1 MSGPFPARKEDS
13 PLMAVKKASNKAKAP
28 AKKTVAKKAS
38 PPAKKSS
45 APAKKPGATANK
57 TATKKASAPAKK
69 TTAAKALTKKDDAK
83 KAATPNAAAKKGP
96 VKKDSAPSAKETPSK
111 ASAGKV
117 ADAKKPDTQK
127 TAGAKVDSPK
137 ATAAPAKAASPP
149 KTLGQKRPEVPRLTT
164 AGLDKEFLAEQK
176 TDLMQLRQEYIAQ
189 AEEYEAEADLL
200 AQELETGDVGFDEEA
215 GEGGAATVDRER
227 NLVLASQARQTATEI
242 DDAVRRIEKGSYG
255 LCLHCG
261 QKIPK
266 MRLKAIPH
274 AELCVDCKAGGLLRR
289 R

>member
-1 MSGPFPARKEDS
+1 
-13 PLMAVKKASNKAKAP
+13 MAVKKATTKAKAATKKVPAKKATTKAKAATKKTPAKAPIKKATGATKAADKKGVAKKDVAKKDVAKKVAP
-28 AKKTVAKKAS
+28 AKKLAPGKGQ
-38 PPAKKSS
+38 PPA
-45 APAKKPGATANK
+45 P
-57 TATKKASAPAKK
+57 
-69 TTAAKALTKKDDAK
+69 
-83 KAATPNAAAKKGP
+83 AAA
-96 VKKDSAPSAKETPSK
+96 VTAK
-111 ASAGKV
+111 
-117 ADAKKPDTQK
+117 
-127 TAGAKVDSPK
+127 
-137 ATAAPAKAASPP
+137 PAP
-149 KTLGQKRPEVPRLTT
+149 KTLGQKRPEAPRPTT
-164 AGLDKEFLAEQK
+164 AGLDKGFLDEQRAE
-176 TDLMQLRQEYIAQ
+176 LLSLRKEYIAQ

-227 NLVLASQARQTATEI
+227 NLLLAAQARQTATEI
-242 DDAVRRIEKGSYG
+242 DDAVKRIAKGRYG

>member
-1 MSGPFPARKEDS
+1 ME
-13 PLMAVKKASNKAKAP
+13 AP
-28 AKKTVAKKAS
+28 
-38 PPAKKSS
+38 
-45 APAKKPGATANK
+45 
-57 TATKKASAPAKK
+57 
-69 TTAAKALTKKDDAK
+69 
-83 KAATPNAAAKKGP
+83 
-96 VKKDSAPSAKETPSK
+96 
-111 ASAGKV
+111 
-117 ADAKKPDTQK
+117 
-127 TAGAKVDSPK
+127 
-137 ATAAPAKAASPP
+137 
-149 KTLGQKRPEVPRLTT
+149 RPTT

-176 TDLMQLRQEYIAQ
+176 AELKALRAEYITK

-227 NLVLASQARQTATEI
+227 NLVLSAQARQTATEI
-242 DDAVRRIEKGSYG
+242 DDAVRRIDKGSYG

-266 MRLKAIPH
+266 TRLKAIPH

>member
-1 MSGPFPARKEDS
+1 
-13 PLMAVKKASNKAKAP
+13 MAVKKATTKAKAATKKAP
-28 AKKTVAKKAS
+28 AKKAITKVKPATKKAPAKTPAKAPIKKATGATKAAGKKAVAKKDVAKKAVAKDV
-38 PPAKKSS
+38 AKKDVAKKV
-45 APAKKPGATANK
+45 APAKEIGPS
-57 TATKKASAPAKK
+57 KKVSPSKQVASAQSQPPAAAAAVPAK
-69 TTAAKALTKKDDAK
+69 
-83 KAATPNAAAKKGP
+83 
-96 VKKDSAPSAKETPSK
+96 
-111 ASAGKV
+111 
-117 ADAKKPDTQK
+117 
-127 TAGAKVDSPK
+127 
-137 ATAAPAKAASPP
+137 PAP
-149 KTLGQKRPEVPRLTT
+149 KTLGQKRPEAPRPTT
-164 AGLDKEFLAEQK
+164 AGLDKAFLDEQRAE
-176 TDLMQLRQEYIAQ
+176 LLSLRKEYIAQ

-227 NLVLASQARQTATEI
+227 NLLLAAQARQTATEI
-242 DDAVRRIEKGSYG
+242 DEAVKRIAKGRYG